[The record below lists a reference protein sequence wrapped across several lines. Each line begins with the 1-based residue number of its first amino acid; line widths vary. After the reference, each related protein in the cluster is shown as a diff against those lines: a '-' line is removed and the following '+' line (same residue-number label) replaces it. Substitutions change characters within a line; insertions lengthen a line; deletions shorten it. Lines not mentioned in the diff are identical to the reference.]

1 MLRVDF
7 KSSHYKKKIV
17 TVCGGELIK
26 LIVEIILATYS
37 YQIIKIYKYIKH
49 KYIKQIQCCMSI
61 TSQFLKKL
69 NMNGTKNNQN
79 QQHLMW

>member
-17 TVCGGELIK
+17 TICGDELIK

-37 YQIIKIYKYIKH
+37 YQIIKIYKD
-49 KYIKQIQCCMSI
+49 IKQIHCYMSI
-61 TSQFLKKL
+61 ISQFLKKL
-69 NMNGTKNNQN
+69 DMNGTKKNQN